1 MVKSAVVAFMAS
13 NMFISFLASSSL
25 QLLWS
30 FVNSLQ
36 IISYMPLMNLAG
48 MPANVLLVLS
58 MINGPMQF
66 KIVPSDWLT
75 QKIFDLDPNLD

>member
-1 MVKSAVVAFMAS
+1 
-13 NMFISFLASSSL
+13 
-25 QLLWS
+25 
-30 FVNSLQ
+30 
-36 IISYMPLMNLAG
+36 MNLAG